1 MTDRGHLVG
10 GRGTLAWVAVFLAW
24 WIAAAAHAQSTGQSE
39 GQSKD
44 AFEVRNV
51 AVDVTAETASAARE
65 KALADGQ
72 AAAYRMLLE
81 RLTLRA
87 DRGRLPDLAAGEIA
101 ALVKD
106 FEVAKEKTSTVR
118 YIAWLNVRFKAEE
131 VRRLLIDY
139 DLPFAETPSKP
150 VLVLPVYQAAGAR
163 LLFDDPNPWRDAW
176 VARPATDGLVP
187 LVMPMGDL
195 QDMLAI
201 GAEQALGGDV
211 QRLAAVAARY
221 GARDSLVAHASQRVS
236 ERSGLP
242 ELEVFATRYGTAQ
255 QEQTIVSTYSAGP
268 GESMDALLLRAA
280 TDIDRRV
287 ADNWKRDNLLQFG
300 QSSVLAVTVPITGLG
315 GWLDVRGRLSNV
327 AVINRVDLVLLSLKE
342 VRVNLHYMGELEQ
355 LSLALAQADLVLEEN
370 EEDWILGRA
379 GGVGT
384 GR

>member
-1 MTDRGHLVG
+1 M
-10 GRGTLAWVAVFLAW
+10 
-24 WIAAAAHAQSTGQSE
+24 
-39 GQSKD
+39 
-44 AFEVRNV
+44 RNV
-51 AVDVTAETASAARE
+51 SVDVTAETAAAARE

-72 AAAYRMLLE
+72 VTAYRLLLE

-87 DRGRLPDLAAGEIA
+87 DRGRLPDLTRGEIA

-106 FEVAKEKTSTVR
+106 FEVAKEKASAVR

-150 VLVLPVYQAAGAR
+150 VLVLPVYQAAGAK

-176 VARPATDGLVP
+176 VARPPTDGLVP
-187 LVMPMGDL
+187 LVMPIGDL

-201 GAEQALGGDV
+201 GAEQALSGDM

-221 GARDSLVAHASQRVS
+221 GARDSLVAHGFQRIGA
-236 ERSGLP
+236 RSGLP

-268 GESMDALLLRAA
+268 GENMDALLLRAA
-280 TDIDRRV
+280 TDIARRV
-287 ADNWKRDNLLQFG
+287 EENWKRDNLLQFG
-300 QSSVLAVTVPITGLG
+300 QSSVLAVTVPISGLG
-315 GWLDVRGRLSNV
+315 AWLDVRGRLSDV
-327 AVINRVDLVLLSLKE
+327 AVINRVDLVLLSRAE

-355 LSLALAQADLVLEEN
+355 LSLALAQADLVLDEDGD
-370 EEDWILGRA
+370 DWILGRA
-379 GGVGT
+379 AGVGT

>member
-1 MTDRGHLVG
+1 M
-10 GRGTLAWVAVFLAW
+10 ACVAVLLAG
-24 WIAAAAHAQSTGQSE
+24 WIAAPAHGQR
-39 GQSKD
+39 KD

-51 AVDVTAETASAARE
+51 GVDVTAETAAAARE

-72 AAAYRMLLE
+72 VAAYRLLLA

-87 DRGRLPDLAAGEIA
+87 HRGRLPDLARGEIA

-106 FEVAKEKTSTVR
+106 FEVAKEKASAVR

-139 DLPFAETPSKP
+139 DLPFAETSSKP
-150 VLVLPVYQAAGAR
+150 VLVLPVYQAAGAK

-176 VARPATDGLVP
+176 VARPPTDGLVP
-187 LVMPMGDL
+187 LVLPIGDL
-195 QDMLAI
+195 KDMLAI
-201 GAEQALGGDV
+201 GAEQALSGDV

-221 GARDSLVAHASQRVS
+221 GARDSLVAHGFLRMG
-236 ERSGLP
+236 ERRGLP
-242 ELEVFATRYGTAQ
+242 ELEVFATRYGTVQ
-255 QEQTIVSTYSAGP
+255 QEQTTVSTYSAGP

-280 TDIDRRV
+280 TDITQRV

-300 QSSVLAVTVPITGLG
+300 QSSVLAVTVPISGLG
-315 GWLDVRGRLSNV
+315 AWLDVRGRLSNV
-327 AVINRVDLVLLSLKE
+327 AVINRVDLVLLSRAE

-355 LSLALAQADLVLEEN
+355 LSLALAQADLVLEEDEN
-370 EEDWILGRA
+370 DWILERA

>member
-1 MTDRGHLVG
+1 M
-10 GRGTLAWVAVFLAW
+10 
-24 WIAAAAHAQSTGQSE
+24 
-39 GQSKD
+39 
-44 AFEVRNV
+44 RNV

>member
-1 MTDRGHLVG
+1 MTDRRRSA
-10 GRGTLAWVAVFLAW
+10 GRRGRLACVAVLLACW
-24 WIAAAAHAQSTGQSE
+24 SAAPAHAQSTAQSTA
-39 GQSKD
+39 QPKD

-51 AVDVTAETASAARE
+51 AVDVTAETAAAARE

-72 AAAYRMLLE
+72 VAAYRMLLE

-87 DRGRLPDLAAGEIA
+87 DRARLPNLAPGEIA

-106 FEVAKEKTSTVR
+106 FEVAKEKASSVR

-176 VARPATDGLVP
+176 VAWSATDGLVP

-221 GARDSLVAHASQRVS
+221 GARDSLVAHASQRS
-236 ERSGLP
+236 NARSGLP
-242 ELEVFATRYGTAQ
+242 ELEVFATRYGTVQ
-255 QEQTIVSTYSAGP
+255 QEQTIGTTYSAGP
-268 GESMDALLLRAA
+268 GESMDALLRRAA
-280 TDIDRRV
+280 ADITRRV

-355 LSLALAQADLVLEEN
+355 LSLALAQADLVLDDNEN
-370 EEDWILGRA
+370 DWILGRA

-384 GR
+384 NR